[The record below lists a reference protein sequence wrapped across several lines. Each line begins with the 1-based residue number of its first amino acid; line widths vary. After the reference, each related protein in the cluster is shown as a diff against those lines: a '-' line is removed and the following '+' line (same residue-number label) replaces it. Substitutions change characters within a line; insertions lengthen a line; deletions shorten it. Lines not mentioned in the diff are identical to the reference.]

1 MSPIYVDMLMGH
13 HLGLTSSYN
22 KLTPEDLLEG
32 NDKNLGYASAMEHLT
47 ICNENRL
54 KRKVEKLEIEKSQID
69 ELAAE
74 IQKLK
79 NSLSLS

>member
-1 MSPIYVDMLMGH
+1 MGH
-13 HLGLTSSYN
+13 LLGLASSYN

-32 NDKNLGYASAMEHLT
+32 NDNNLGYASAMEHLT

-69 ELAAE
+69 ELPAE

>member
-47 ICNENRL
+47 ICNRL
-54 KRKVEKLEIEKSQID
+54 KRKVEKLEIEKSPID